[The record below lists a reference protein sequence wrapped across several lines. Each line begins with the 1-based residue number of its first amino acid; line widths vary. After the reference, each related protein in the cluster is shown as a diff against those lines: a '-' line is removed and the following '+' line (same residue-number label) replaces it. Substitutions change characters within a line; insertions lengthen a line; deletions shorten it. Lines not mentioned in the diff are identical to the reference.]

1 MAFTARARHRTF
13 VLLFALAAGPVAAM
27 AAPPPCRAS
36 GGPPAQG
43 APLRV
48 GAIVGKTGPDDFS
61 SSAGAARAYFRCVNQ
76 HGGIHGRPVQYLIED
91 DQWNAERAAQAAARL
106 VTDRRVL
113 ALVGNG
119 SLVEMR
125 VNARLYEQQGV
136 VVIAAACAV
145 QECFESR
152 NIVSTNG
159 GPLPSNL
166 GAVQWAVRSL
176 GTRSVACIS
185 VNTPGGGHWTC
196 DAVQRWLAGRGL
208 RSQAVLFD
216 AASADFT
223 SVLLQARATGA
234 DTLLVNLPAGLA
246 LPLLQAA
253 QEQDL
258 GERYRWIAPTPLYDD
273 QVPAA
278 LGRYWANRLYVHA
291 ELTRLDGDGPDAR
304 RWRAVM
310 QGWGSSDALA
320 TQRRDTFSQAG
331 FVAADI
337 FTAALLQMNPRDLDS
352 RRAVTRALRAVRDHR
367 SDLLCRPW
375 YFGDGDRHMP
385 NHAGIMLRYTGSG
398 YETVAGC
405 FDTESDYLAPIQ
417 ASEQR
422 QGIAR
427 R

>member
-1 MAFTARARHRTF
+1 MTVSARAWCWG
-13 VLLFALAAGPVAAM
+13 LLLAVWAGQAA
-27 AAPPPCRAS
+27 AAPATPCRSS
-36 GGPPAQG
+36 GGPPARG
-43 APLRV
+43 APLPV

-61 SSAGAARAYFRCVNQ
+61 SAAGAARAYFDCVNQ
-76 HGGIHGRPVQYLIED
+76 HGGIHGRPVHYLIED
-91 DQWNAERAAQAAARL
+91 DQWNAERAAQVGARL
-106 VTDRRVL
+106 VKDRQVL

-136 VVIAAACAV
+136 VVIASACAV
-145 QECFESR
+145 QACFESR

-176 GTRSVACIS
+176 GSRSVACIS

-196 DAVQRWLAGRGL
+196 DAVQRWMAGRGL

-216 AASADFT
+216 AGSADFT
-223 SVLLQARATGA
+223 TVLLQAQATGA
-234 DTLLVNLPAGLA
+234 DTLLVNLPVGLA

-258 GERYRWIAPTPLYDD
+258 RDRYRWIAPTPLYDD
-273 QVPAA
+273 EVPAA
-278 LGRYWANRLYVHA
+278 LGRYWADRLHVHA
-291 ELTRLDGDGPDAR
+291 ELTRLDGQGPDAR

-310 QGWGSSDALA
+310 DRWGRSDARA
-320 TQRRDTFSQAG
+320 SQRRDTFSQAG
-331 FVAADI
+331 FVSADI
-337 FTAALLQMNPRDLDS
+337 FTAALLQMDPRQLDD
-352 RRAVTRALRAVRDHR
+352 RQAVSRALRAVRDHR
-367 SDLLCRPW
+367 TDLLCEPW
-375 YFGDGDRHMP
+375 YFGEGDRHLP

-398 YETVAGC
+398 FETVADC
-405 FDTESDYLAPIQ
+405 FKSESDYLAPIQ
-417 ASEQR
+417 ALEQR
-422 QGIAR
+422 QGIGR